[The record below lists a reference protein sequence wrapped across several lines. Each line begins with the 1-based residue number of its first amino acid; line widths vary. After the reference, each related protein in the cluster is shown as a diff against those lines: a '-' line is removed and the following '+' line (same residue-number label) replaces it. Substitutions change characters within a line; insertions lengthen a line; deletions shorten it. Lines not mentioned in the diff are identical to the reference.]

1 MALAGNLGQSVRPQA
16 FREWG
21 HGHDPIK
28 PSIAQGQA
36 ARTWPTVKTSWR
48 LVMVNLV
55 LPGAGLV
62 VAGHLLPGLL
72 LLVPTVILIALI
84 LGVLALFI
92 SSAAWPIAASLF
104 SLYIA
109 LSVIAGS
116 WWWWQS
122 RRGRID
128 PTKVRAL
135 HRTAAIAYLQGR
147 NAEAVTTARELVAAA
162 PQESGAWHFLALVAT
177 AANDPA
183 LARRATAK
191 GRAIDER

>member
-1 MALAGNLGQSVRPQA
+1 
-16 FREWG
+16 
-21 HGHDPIK
+21 
-28 PSIAQGQA
+28 
-36 ARTWPTVKTSWR
+36 
-48 LVMVNLV
+48 MVTLV

>member
-1 MALAGNLGQSVRPQA
+1 M
-16 FREWG
+16 
-21 HGHDPIK
+21 
-28 PSIAQGQA
+28 
-36 ARTWPTVKTSWR
+36 KTSWR
-48 LVMVNLV
+48 LTIVNLV

-62 VAGHLLPGLL
+62 IAGHLLPGLL

-84 LGVLALFI
+84 VGVLAIFI
-92 SSAAWPIAASLF
+92 SSAAWPIASFFFVIYAGLSL
-104 SLYIA
+104 
-109 LSVIAGS
+109 IAGS

-128 PTKVRAL
+128 PAKVRAL